1 MYSEKNVLS
10 GLLTVM
16 LLCSCSIREDRE
28 GCPSY
33 LGLDLTHVKVPVLES
48 LGLETLDIHVSDL
61 SAPSYQTKTFRLRN
75 LPDSVWLPVHKGEAG
90 FMVLCGSVG
99 ECLDKEGI
107 VIPEGQECPVVFGYG
122 RRYAATEETCRDT
135 VMLHKHSCM
144 LNIRFVNLGN
154 YEVEIEGG
162 VNGFDWLLRP
172 TEGLF
177 SFKAST
183 GWSDMV
189 SICLPRQLDSS
200 LLLKV
205 SAGGKASSFF
215 KLGAYLERS
224 GYDWNAPDLEDIS
237 LSVNYTS
244 SVITFRLDNDSKRYS
259 LDVAI

>member
-1 MYSEKNVLS
+1 MSSEKRILPF
-10 GLLTVM
+10 LLILI
-16 LLCSCSIREDRE
+16 LLCSCSIKEDRE
-28 GCPSY
+28 ECPSY
-33 LGLDLTHVKVPVLES
+33 LGLDLTHVKVSVLES

-61 SAPSYQTKTFRLRN
+61 SAPSYQTKAFRLRN

-90 FMVLCGSVG
+90 FMVLCGSG
-99 ECLDKEGI
+99 SEYLDRDGI

-122 RRYAATEETCRDT
+122 RHYEASEELYRDT
-135 VMLHKHSCM
+135 VLLHKHSCM
-144 LNIRFVNLGN
+144 LNIRFVNRGN
-154 YEVEIEGG
+154 YEVEVEGG
-162 VNGFDWLLRP
+162 VNGLDWLLRP
-172 TEGLF
+172 IEGLF

-183 GWSDMV
+183 GGGDTV

-200 LLLKV
+200 LLMKV
-205 SAGGKASSFF
+205 SAGGKASSYF

-224 GYDWNAPDLEDIS
+224 GYDWNSPDLEDIS